1 MTCSKNLFKHLKN
14 SYQTKTNN
22 EMLQHDFQ
30 FFANI
35 KTFFSPKQ
43 LSNSPFSY
51 LLFTFVQ
58 IFKPKKKKKVIVTC
72 VFECFQSHCH
82 ILKELDEFL
91 GMMGAMTMF
100 GKNNFIL

>member
-14 SYQTKTNN
+14 SYQTKTNK

-58 IFKPKKKKKVIVTC
+58 IFKPKKKKKIIFMFL
-72 VFECFQSHCH
+72 FEFFKTNFHF
-82 ILKELDEFL
+82 LKELDEFL